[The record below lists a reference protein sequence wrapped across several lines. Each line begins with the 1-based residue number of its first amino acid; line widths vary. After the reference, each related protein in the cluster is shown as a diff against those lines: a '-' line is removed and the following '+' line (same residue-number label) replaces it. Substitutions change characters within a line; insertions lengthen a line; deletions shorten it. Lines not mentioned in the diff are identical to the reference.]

1 MKLEQSG
8 NRKEQSKMAD
18 KKHNNETSIEK
29 LVDDLVAKNEE
40 RQAEIKGMNIYQ
52 KMLEVMKSIERLQK
66 DTNVDYN
73 GKTKYKAMSEEKV
86 TSTVREKFISLGLV
100 MYPFEQEI
108 SQTGNITTTNTR
120 YRLVNTDNPEESIVI
135 ASSGQGADTQDKGS
149 GKAMTYSF
157 KYALLRTF
165 AIPTGEDPDKIHSN
179 ELTDQFE
186 NEEKSK
192 EFAEETE
199 KKKGELKALLE
210 ETDSDVTQFLKWC
223 EKKFERKL
231 KNVDELNALELDE
244 AIKKVIAKKNKE
256 AKESEGTSNE

>member
-1 MKLEQSG
+1 
-8 NRKEQSKMAD
+8 MAE
-18 KKHNNETSIEK
+18 KKQTKPKAERVVDELTEMAIEHSVK
-29 LVDDLVAKNEE
+29 RAE
-40 RQAEIKGMNIYQ
+40 EIKKMSIYQ

-66 DTNVDYN
+66 DTGVTYN
-73 GKTKYKAMSEEKV
+73 GKTQYRAMSEEKV
-86 TSTVREKFISLGLV
+86 TSTVREKFVDLGLV

-108 SQTGNITTTNTR
+108 SKEGNITTTNTK
-120 YRLVNTDNPEESIVI
+120 YRLVNAHNPEESIII

-192 EFAEETE
+192 EVAEETE
-199 KKKGELKALLE
+199 RKKGELKALLE
-210 ETDSDVTQFLKWC
+210 ETNSDVTQFMKWC
-223 EKKFERKL
+223 EQQFKHKIN
-231 KNVDELNALELDE
+231 NVDELNALELDK
-244 AIKKVIAKKNKE
+244 AIARVRAKKEEKKE
-256 AKESEGTSNE
+256 VAGNE